1 MLSKISDGAVI
12 AAIISA
18 VVSIVVLAGQKKQNK
33 KLIKANVIVQQR
45 IEWIG
50 KVRELTAEYIAEIS
64 KINSILYFLL
74 KSVDADNEEEYR
86 KIMNEFIQIR
96 NKSNVLFLR
105 LCLYLNN
112 EEEHSDL
119 INLMREFQRELIKL
133 IQYEKENEMLNPS
146 YISEYSFDTDIL
158 QTNIVGKI
166 RNYLK
171 IEWER
176 VKEEVN

>member
-74 KSVDADNEEEYR
+74 KAVDADNEEEYR
-86 KIMNEFIQIR
+86 KIMNE
-96 NKSNVLFLR
+96 
-105 LCLYLNN
+105 
-112 EEEHSDL
+112 
-119 INLMREFQRELIKL
+119 
-133 IQYEKENEMLNPS
+133 
-146 YISEYSFDTDIL
+146 
-158 QTNIVGKI
+158 
-166 RNYLK
+166 
-171 IEWER
+171 
-176 VKEEVN
+176 